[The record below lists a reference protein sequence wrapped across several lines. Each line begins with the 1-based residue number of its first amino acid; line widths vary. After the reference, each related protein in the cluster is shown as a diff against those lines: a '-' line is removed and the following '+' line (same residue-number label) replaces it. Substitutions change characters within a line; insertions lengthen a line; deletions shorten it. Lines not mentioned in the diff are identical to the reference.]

1 MGRVQ
6 TFDTATV
13 VRAART
19 LFWERGYE
27 DVSVPDLEEAT
38 GIRRSSLYHAFGN
51 KRGVFDA
58 AVESYLED
66 VVRPRLRP
74 LQEDEVAPGALVAY
88 LEGLRAALADGRPAA
103 VQAGCLL
110 LNAATAPVGRDEAVA
125 QVVHAYRTEL
135 HAAFRRGACAAGAVA
150 PEQVATLCT
159 SAVVSAF
166 VLARID
172 PAEAV
177 ATLDA
182 VLAVVA
188 PDVVPGW
195 DR

>member
-38 GIRRSSLYHAFGN
+38 GIRRSSLYHAFGS

-74 LQEDEVAPGALVAY
+74 LQGPDVAADALVGY
-88 LEGLRAALADGRPAA
+88 LRGLRAALADGRPAA
-103 VQAGCLL
+103 AQAGCLL

-125 QVVHAYRTEL
+125 QVVHGYRAEL
-135 HAAFRRGACAAGAVA
+135 HAAFRRGAQAAGTAA

-172 PAEAV
+172 PDEAV

-182 VLAVVA
+182 VLGVVA
-188 PDVVPGW
+188 PPAGGAGG
-195 DR
+195 

>member
-1 MGRVQ
+1 MGRAQ
-6 TFDTATV
+6 TFETATV

-19 LFWERGYE
+19 LFWDRGYE

-38 GIRRSSLYHAFGN
+38 GVRRSSLYHAFGS
-51 KRGVFDA
+51 KRGLFDA
-58 AVESYLED
+58 AVDSYLED

-74 LQEDEVAPGALVAY
+74 LRGPDVAPGALEDY
-88 LEGLRAALADGRPAA
+88 LRGVRGALADDRPAV
-103 VQAGCLL
+103 VQSGCLL

-125 QVVHAYRTEL
+125 QVVHEYRTEL
-135 HAAFRRGACAAGAVA
+135 HAALLRGAVA
-150 PEQVATLCT
+150 AGVAAPQQVATVCT

-182 VLAVVA
+182 VL
-188 PDVVPGW
+188 DVVGLGGAA
-195 DR
+195 

>member
-1 MGRVQ
+1 MGRAQ
-6 TFDTATV
+6 TFDTAAV

-19 LFWERGYE
+19 LFWDRGYE
-27 DVSVPDLEEAT
+27 DVSVPDLEAAT
-38 GIRRSSLYHAFGN
+38 GVGRSSLYHAFGS

-74 LQEDEVAPGALVAY
+74 LAGPDVDPGALVAY
-88 LEGLRAALADGRPAA
+88 LRGVRGALADGRPAA
-103 VQAGCLL
+103 AQAGCLL

-125 QVVHAYRTEL
+125 QVVHDYRAEL
-135 HAAFRRGACAAGAVA
+135 HAALRRGALAAGTAA
-150 PEQVATLCT
+150 PEEVATLCT
-159 SAVVSAF
+159 AAVVSAF

-182 VLAVVA
+182 VLAVLERGAV
-188 PDVVPGW
+188 G

>member
-1 MGRVQ
+1 MGRSQ

-19 LFWERGYE
+19 LFWQRGYE
-27 DVSVPDLEEAT
+27 DVSVPDLEEVT
-38 GIRRSSLYHAFGN
+38 GIKRSSLYHAFGS

-58 AVESYLED
+58 AVDSYLED

-74 LQEDEVAPGALVAY
+74 LQGPDVAPEALVTTY
-88 LEGLRAALADGRPAA
+88 LGGLRAALADGRPAA
-103 VQAGCLL
+103 LQTGCLL
-110 LNAATAPVGRDEAVA
+110 VNSATAPVGRDEAVA
-125 QVVHAYRTEL
+125 QVVHDYRAEL
-135 HAAFRRGACAAGAVA
+135 HAAFRRGALAAGVAA

-182 VLAVVA
+182 VL
-188 PDVVPGW
+188 DVVTREGGVL
-195 DR
+195 RR